1 MLSWVFAYIYVMT
14 AGGPQNSTVV
24 TEWYIYQNA
33 FANNQIGIASA
44 AAVLL
49 LGPVALLIALRIW
62 VARAGDDGTQLA

>member
-1 MLSWVFAYIYVMT
+1 
-14 AGGPQNSTVV
+14 V